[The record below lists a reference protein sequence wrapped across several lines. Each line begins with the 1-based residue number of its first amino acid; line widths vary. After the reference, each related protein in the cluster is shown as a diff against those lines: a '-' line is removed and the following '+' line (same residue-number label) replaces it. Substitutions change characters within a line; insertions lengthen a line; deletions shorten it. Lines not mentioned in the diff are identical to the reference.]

1 MAQSG
6 PPAQRVA
13 QSFMDQQAGQLASA
27 RERIASGFDP
37 FAQRIAESPQ
47 EAGDVVSQG
56 VQRAAAQTKAG
67 VDAAYRQARG
77 YPGEI
82 QSEAFTGLPQ
92 RIKTDLSS
100 GAEPVRIDD
109 KLTPYASEAL
119 KEIDRAGK
127 LEIQNR
133 ADPLGPPKPTTETK
147 TILSGPGY
155 HIAEDVEVPP
165 NIVGVNL
172 DGIDQIRK
180 RLSSLRKDAFASGN
194 GADGRATRAVL
205 DAFDDHIDRAV
216 NGGMFEGDPRAIDA
230 WNKARAAY
238 ADYRKT
244 FTAGKNDPV
253 GRVVERIIGKDNNP
267 AAIPNDVADFIYGS
281 AGVNPTSLNV
291 GVTNRLKTML
301 GDRSPEWSAIKQG
314 LFSRLVESG
323 RGMTEMGAGN
333 VAQRLN
339 RFLNVD
345 GKEMAALLFSK
356 YDRDLLQKYADLMRH
371 LEVPQA
377 GANWSNTATFAAK
390 AFGRARRRAFLMRS
404 AAMSVRWS
412 ARCSAM

>member
-1 MAQSG
+1 M
-6 PPAQRVA
+6 
-13 QSFMDQQAGQLASA
+13 
-27 RERIASGFDP
+27 
-37 FAQRIAESPQ
+37 
-47 EAGDVVSQG
+47 
-56 VQRAAAQTKAG
+56 
-67 VDAAYRQARG
+67 
-77 YPGEI
+77 
-82 QSEAFTGLPQ
+82 
-92 RIKTDLSS
+92 
-100 GAEPVRIDD
+100 
-109 KLTPYASEAL
+109 
-119 KEIDRAGK
+119 
-127 LEIQNR
+127 
-133 ADPLGPPKPTTETK
+133 
-147 TILSGPGY
+147 
-155 HIAEDVEVPP
+155 PP

-323 RGMTEMGAGN
+323 QGMTEMGAGN

-377 GANWSNTATFAAK
+377 GANWSNTATFAAEG
-390 AFGRARRRAFLMRS
+390 FRPS
-404 AAMSVRWS
+404 AS
-412 ARCSAM
+412 ARIFDAIGSNVGAMVGAVLGHVATGGLGGEAVGAATAKAAGWARQQREAAQIAKRMPIIKNVVRDYQVAADAAEASRTPRTIARLTIAARNLSSNLKSINVSISPDDILRATQGPIETPADQFKGDRINVTVPRRPLTYEKPMAPTMNITNP